1 MGILGLIVLLIGL
14 VYFIFFRKPNLGG
27 ELDVV
32 NSNIKNGLIQE
43 YGSWDKVPNWR
54 KRYFHLDPDGN
65 YNNNEIELSEIYKR
79 LDKEE
84 REINFKEYG
93 VKETNN
99 ERLKRESE
107 EKRKR
112 LKRESEE
119 KRKQLKRESEEKTKQ
134 LNREKEE
141 KRKEILS
148 KKYDSEIVNKIVKK
162 ELAIGMSKN
171 MVLDMKG
178 KPNHKTQSVSQNAT
192 REEWFY
198 GAYKNRLNKVSF
210 KFRVVLVNEKV
221 TGWNDI
227 NN

>member
-1 MGILGLIVLLIGL
+1 LEE
-14 VYFIFFRKPNLGG
+14 K
-27 ELDVV
+27 LDVV
-32 NSNIKNGLIQE
+32 NSNIKNVLIQE

-54 KRYFHLDPDGN
+54 KKYFHLDPDGN

-84 REINFKEYG
+84 REINFKEHG

-99 ERLKRESE
+99 ERLNRESE

-112 LKRESEE
+112 
-119 KRKQLKRESEEKTKQ
+119 LKRESEEKTKQ

-141 KRKEILS
+141 KIKEILS

-198 GAYKNRLNKVSF
+198 GAYTNRLNKVSF

>member
-1 MGILGLIVLLIGL
+1 MEILGLIVLLIGL

-27 ELDVV
+27 KIEAV
-32 NSNIKNGLIQE
+32 NSNIKNVLIQE

-54 KRYFHLDPDGN
+54 KKYFHLDPDGK
-65 YNNNEIELSEIYKR
+65 YNNNEIELSEIYKK
-79 LDKEE
+79 LDKKE

-99 ERLKRESE
+99 ERLNRESE
-107 EKRKR
+107 EKSTR
-112 LKRESEE
+112 
-119 KRKQLKRESEEKTKQ
+119 LKRESEEKTKR

-148 KKYDSEIVNKIVKK
+148 KKYDSEIANKIVKK
-162 ELAIGMSKN
+162 ELTIGMSKN

-178 KPNHKTQSVSQNAT
+178 RPDHKTQSVSQNAT

-198 GAYKNRLNKVSF
+198 GAYKNRLNKVSY
-210 KFRVVLVNEKV
+210 KFRVVLVDDKV

>member
-14 VYFIFFRKPNLGG
+14 VFLFFFRKPNL
-27 ELDVV
+27 EEKLDVV
-32 NSNIKNGLIQE
+32 NSNIKNVLIQE

-54 KRYFHLDPDGN
+54 KKYFHLDPDGN

-84 REINFKEYG
+84 REINFKEHG

-99 ERLKRESE
+99 ERLNRES
-107 EKRKR
+107 
-112 LKRESEE
+112 
-119 KRKQLKRESEEKTKQ
+119 
-134 LNREKEE
+134 EE

-198 GAYKNRLNKVSF
+198 GAYTNRLNKVSF

>member
-1 MGILGLIVLLIGL
+1 MEILGLIVLIIGL

-27 ELDVV
+27 KIEAV
-32 NSNIKNGLIQE
+32 NSNIKNVLIQE

-54 KRYFHLDPDGN
+54 KKYFHLDPDGK
-65 YNNNEIELSEIYKR
+65 YNNNEIELSEIYKK
-79 LDKEE
+79 LDKKE

-99 ERLKRESE
+99 ERLNRESE
-107 EKRKR
+107 EKSKR

-119 KRKQLKRESEEKTKQ
+119 KTKR

-148 KKYDSEIVNKIVKK
+148 KKYDSEIANKIVKK

-178 KPNHKTQSVSQNAT
+178 RPDHKTQSVSQNAT

-198 GAYKNRLNKVSF
+198 GAYKNRLNKVSY
-210 KFRVVLVNEKV
+210 KFRVVLVDDKV